1 MFSPNATSNPST
13 VTDELTKA
21 ELGIFVSV
29 LVEPL
34 IDLFEN
40 VTELLRVTSGAAHC
54 NPDAVP
60 ELAVSTCPF
69 VPTDKSIGVE
79 ALEALISDP
88 LEVKKAV
95 PIVSMLF
102 ICS

>member
-1 MFSPNATSNPST
+1 MFSPSSTSNPST
-13 VTDELTKA
+13 VIDEFTKA
-21 ELGIFVSV
+21 ELGISVSV
-29 LVEPL
+29 LFKPL
-34 IDLFEN
+34 IVLFEK
-40 VTELLRVTSGAAHC
+40 TIELLRVTSGAAHC

-69 VPTDKSIGVE
+69 DPTDKRIGVPE
-79 ALEALISDP
+79 LDALIIDP
-88 LEVKKAV
+88 LEVKNAV